1 MAIKIDKNVEC
12 FINSNYNIDSSI
24 LREIEERRQL
34 ADSTNQLVQN
44 IKSQAPSA
52 IEPPQPSSDIIQ
64 KIINDSNY
72 DLKLKKNQLDSVLD
86 QIKLLDVLIDEV
98 DELIIDLDKKSL
110 VLIDDVNNKIENVR
124 IAYDKQ
130 VSIGCSSNLKWNFI
144 GTSIGYDPN
153 TGTAVSYTDYEV
165 IKGLDYERIENKYGI
180 KYYQKPSNQDYGFN
194 LSSQFQ
200 GAIQVSSNSL
210 AIVSAGGTENIQ
222 IGDEV
227 TDDLTNPSIFN
238 IGNLPKVVGFG
249 TTNVVGVT
257 TTIYGTIST
266 GSTIIACT
274 GAGSTNNIIAI
285 GFPSTNVYAISNN
298 LQSNSKVV
306 GFGTTTVTLTTYL
319 NNNVGVSTVTVAS
332 IILDKAST
340 GFGTNIPIGFGS
352 ISSFPSLV
360 LDTSANSTAF
370 NANFYAIRQEEDL
383 TGDFDYTKSPIDP
396 VKVAIINSNTLGE
409 GNKSFLTDNGK
420 PSTPQFWREVLDEE
434 EPDVGNDFVKYYVGA
449 RQWPIIPDILEN
461 IYAEEGVVYKFIGTN
476 VSVAYTSTSP
486 TGLGQ
491 NSGNCQ
497 DVRDEINEA
506 LEELNAVKNNVP
518 NTLEKYTQSS
528 NSLRKLRSKYE
539 TNIWAYYQSA
549 SYLRKEIQE
558 LEEDINNLGSINLN
572 DL

>member
-1 MAIKIDKNVEC
+1 MAIELDKSVEC
-12 FINSNYNIDSSI
+12 FINGNYNIDSSI
-24 LREIEERRQL
+24 FREIEERRQL
-34 ADSTNQLVQN
+34 AVSADKLVN
-44 IKSQAPSA
+44 DIRSQAPA
-52 IEPPQPSSDIIQ
+52 VIEPPQPSSDIIQ

-72 DLKLKKNQLDSVLD
+72 DLKLKKNQLESVLD

-110 VLIDDVNNKIENVR
+110 TLVDDVNNKIENVR

-144 GTSIGYDPN
+144 GTSFGFDAN
-153 TGTAVSYTDYEV
+153 TGLAVTYADYEV
-165 IKGLDYERIENKYGI
+165 IKGAEYEVIENKYGI
-180 KYYQKPSNQDYGFN
+180 KYYQKPSNQDYGFS

-200 GAIQVSSNSL
+200 GTIQVASNSL
-210 AIVSAGGTENIQ
+210 AIVSSGGTANIQ

-257 TTIYGTIST
+257 TTLYGTIST

-285 GFPSTNVYAISNN
+285 GFPSTNVYAINDN

-306 GFGTTTVTLTTYL
+306 GFGTTTVTLITYL
-319 NNNVGVSTVTVAS
+319 NNNVGVNTVTVPS
-332 IILDKAST
+332 VILDKAAT

-352 ISSFPSLV
+352 ISSYPSLE
-360 LDTSANSTAF
+360 LDAPANFTAF
-370 NANFYAIRQEEDL
+370 NENFYAIRQEEDL
-383 TGDFDYTKSPIDP
+383 TGDFDFTKSPIDP

-434 EPDVGNDFVKYYVGA
+434 EPDVGNDFIAYYVGS
-449 RQWPIIPDILEN
+449 RQWPIISNLFLGD
-461 IYAEEGVVYKFIGTN
+461 IYAEEGVVYKVVDSNIIG
-476 VSVAYTSTSP
+476 YTSTSP
-486 TGLGQ
+486 TGLVES
-491 NSGNCQ
+491 SGDCQ

-506 LEELNAVKNNVP
+506 LEELNDAKNNIP
-518 NTLEKYTQSS
+518 NVLEKYTQSS
-528 NSLRKLRSKYE
+528 NSLRKIRSKYE

-558 LEEDINNLGSINLN
+558 LEEDINSLGSINLN